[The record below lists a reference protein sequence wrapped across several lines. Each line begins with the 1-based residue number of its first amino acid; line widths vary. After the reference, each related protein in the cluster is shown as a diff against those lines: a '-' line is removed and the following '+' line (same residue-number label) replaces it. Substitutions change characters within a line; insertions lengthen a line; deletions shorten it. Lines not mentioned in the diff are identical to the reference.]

1 MYLVEKNGI
10 ILFECKNLQTII
22 IARGCIVMELKVKN
36 VFLFFGFALVSWAT
50 YSTYNYFFDTS
61 LPNFTM
67 GGLVQENCY
76 SGDVP
81 CILQSTKSGD
91 ICVWLDG
98 QPLINHYKIAQ
109 EQEHPFVIPT
119 KTLSNGPHLLKAE
132 FTDRTYRKNKMA
144 IDCHFKVDNV
154 PLQAA
159 FVKADSD
166 YKVFQGRTL
175 HVQFQVNKE
184 IKDAKIQ
191 TLSNTYPCFP
201 ESKGALIYE
210 AFIPVSCEENPNE
223 YLMSIAI
230 NDRVGN
236 VLNLDNKFQV
246 VLYPFKKQIIE
257 ISAEK
262 IEQERKEAKDSEAK
276 FNEELE
282 RLAKASPQEKMWKGS
297 FCTPIDVAKITC
309 EFGTVRTT
317 QHKGRY
323 AHRALDLINKPKSIV
338 WAPQDG
344 VVVMKDRY
352 EASGNTIIVD
362 HGWGVL
368 SMFYHLENFA
378 NLNVGDKIA
387 KGNPVG
393 TIGKTGYA
401 TGYHLHWEM
410 RVNNIPVDP
419 MQWTLAT
426 F

>member
-1 MYLVEKNGI
+1 
-10 ILFECKNLQTII
+10 
-22 IARGCIVMELKVKN
+22 MEFKIKN
-36 VFLFFGFALVSWAT
+36 VVFALACGLGLWTA
-50 YSTYNYFFDTS
+50 YSLYTYFFDTT
-61 LPNFTM
+61 LPEVGMT
-67 GGLVQENCY
+67 GLVSDDCY
-76 SGDVP
+76 CGDIP
-81 CILQSTKSGD
+81 CMLQSTKNGD

-98 QPLINHYKIAQ
+98 QPLISHYKISKDQ
-109 EQEHPFVIPT
+109 EQPFVIPT
-119 KTLSNGPHLLKAE
+119 KTLSNGKHVLKAE
-132 FTDRTYRKNKMA
+132 FVDKTYRKNKMI
-144 IDCHFKVDNV
+144 IDRNFNVDNV

-159 FVKADSD
+159 FVKADTD

-184 IKDAKIQ
+184 IKDAYIQ
-191 TLSNTYPCFP
+191 TLSSKYACFA
-201 ESKGALIYE
+201 ESQGSLIYE
-210 AFIPVSCEENPNE
+210 CFIPIDCEQNPSE
-223 YLMSIAI
+223 YLFSVVI

-236 VLNLDNKFQV
+236 SLNLDNKFQI
-246 VLYPFKKQIIE
+246 VLYPFKKQVIE

-276 FNEELE
+276 FNEALQT
-282 RLAKASPQEKMWKGS
+282 LAQNSPHEKMWKGS

-323 AHRALDLINKPKSIV
+323 AHKALDLINKPKSIV
-338 WAPQDG
+338 WSSQDG
-344 VVVMKDRY
+344 IVVMKDRY
-352 EASGNTIIVD
+352 EASGNTIIID

-368 SMFYHLENFA
+368 SMYYHLENFA
-378 NLNVGDKIA
+378 NIKVGDKIA

-419 MQWTLAT
+419 MQWTQST

>member
-1 MYLVEKNGI
+1 
-10 ILFECKNLQTII
+10 
-22 IARGCIVMELKVKN
+22 MEFKLKN
-36 VFLFFGFALVSWAT
+36 VVFGFVLILALWAA
-50 YSTYNYFFDTS
+50 YSTYSYFFDTT
-61 LPNFTM
+61 LPEVTM
-67 GGLVQENCY
+67 SGLVDEEFYC
-76 SGDVP
+76 GDVS
-81 CILQSTKSGD
+81 CMLQSTKTGD
-91 ICVWLDG
+91 ICVSLDG
-98 QPLINHYKIAQ
+98 QPLISHYKVSKDQ
-109 EQEHPFVIPT
+109 EQSFVIPT
-119 KTLSNGPHLLKAE
+119 KTLSNGKHVLKAE
-132 FTDRTYRKNKMA
+132 FLDRTYRKNKKT
-144 IDCHFKVDNV
+144 IDRAFIVDNV

-175 HVQFQVNKE
+175 HIQFQVNKE
-184 IKDAKIQ
+184 IKDAHVKA
-191 TLSNTYPCFP
+191 LSSEYQCFP
-201 ESKGALIYE
+201 ESKGSLIYE
-210 AFIPVSCEENPNE
+210 CFLPISCEENPSE
-223 YLMSIAI
+223 YLFTVVI

-236 VLNLDNKFQV
+236 VLNLDNKFQI

-257 ISAEK
+257 ISPEK
-262 IEQERKEAKDSEAK
+262 IEQERKEAKDSEAR
-276 FNEELE
+276 FAEELE
-282 RLAKASPQEKMWKGS
+282 NLAKNSPHEKLWKGS

-323 AHRALDLINKPKSIV
+323 AHKALDLINKPKSIV
-338 WAPQDG
+338 WASQDG

-352 EASGNTIIVD
+352 EASGNTVIVD

-368 SMFYHLENFA
+368 SMYYHLENFA
-378 NLNVGDKIA
+378 NIKVGDKIA

-419 MQWTLAT
+419 MQWTQST